1 MLSELLKLL
10 RYPLAELELFA
21 LLLKAV
27 AVAVAVAVAI
37 VGGGGGGPVGGGGD
51 LMGLPLRLMRDEIED
66 DDIDEED
73 EVVWFEAAPMLLV
86 TLTDLCGSLSKGLTR
101 SCGSKLVTGL

>member
-1 MLSELLKLL
+1 MLVFVYVLTLLALVLVMLL
-10 RYPLAELELFA
+10 MF
-21 LLLKAV
+21 
-27 AVAVAVAVAI
+27 

-51 LMGLPLRLMRDEIED
+51 LIGFPLRLMRDEIED
-66 DDIDEED
+66 DDIDDED
-73 EVVWFEAAPMLLV
+73 EVVFEAAPMLV

>member
-1 MLSELLKLL
+1 MYVLT
-10 RYPLAELELFA
+10 LFA
-21 LLLKAV
+21 LVLVLVLLSA
-27 AVAVAVAVAI
+27 
-37 VGGGGGGPVGGGGD
+37 VGGGGGGPAGGGGD
-51 LMGLPLRLMRDEIED
+51 LMGFPLRLMRDEIED

-73 EVVWFEAAPMLLV
+73 EVVFEAAPMLLV